1 MRGVWTV
8 MSVVCFLNLMALLAA
23 VGWLANSGRLDQRRL
38 LEVRELLLETTA
50 QRDERERS
58 DADEVERL
66 QAQQR
71 ADEVAQNPPMGAE
84 ERLAVRLMRS
94 QADEERLRRLRR
106 EVEDLQASISRQR
119 RLLDQERAKLLAD
132 ETAFLTQRERIVE
145 LEGDDQFRKA
155 LVVFETLKAGEAKE
169 AMDALLASGK
179 RDEVVAYL
187 NAMEDRAR
195 SKVIAEFIKAADAP
209 LAAQLLED
217 LRVRGIGDLAAGD
230 PPP

>member
-8 MSVVCFLNLMALLAA
+8 LSAVCFLNLMALLAA

-38 LEVRELLLETTA
+38 VEVRELLLETTA

-58 DADEVERL
+58 AADEAER
-66 QAQQR
+66 QEVQQR
-71 ADEVAQNPPMGAE
+71 AEEVAQNPPMGAE

-119 RLLDQERAKLLAD
+119 RLLDQERAKLQVD
-132 ETAFLTQRERIVE
+132 EAAFRDQRARIVE

-155 LVVFETLKAGEAKE
+155 LVVFETLKAAEAKE

-230 PPP
+230 PLP

>member
-8 MSVVCFLNLMALLAA
+8 LSAVCFLNLMALLAA

-38 LEVRELLLETTA
+38 VEVRELLLETTA

-58 DADEVERL
+58 AADEAER
-66 QAQQR
+66 QEVQQR
-71 ADEVAQNPPMGAE
+71 AEEVAQNPPMGAE

-119 RLLDQERAKLLAD
+119 RLLDQERAKLQVD
-132 ETAFLTQRERIVE
+132 EAAFRDQRARIVE

-155 LVVFETLKAGEAKE
+155 LVVFETLKAAEAKE